1 MIKVETQDF
10 VSLLFLYLYVSF
22 SCAMSDISL
31 THKIALGQIPRIG
44 DINARKLVSHF
55 GSVEAIFRE
64 PYRSLTN
71 IPGIGS
77 GLAKFISDRSYLGAA
92 EKEAEYITKNNI
104 KCFFYLDDDYP
115 FRLRQCDD
123 SPVVFFY
130 TGTCDLN
137 STKILSV
144 VGTRNATV
152 RGRELCDKIIGGL
165 AIGHSDLIIVSGLAY
180 GIDIAAH
187 KAALANNLQTIGV
200 LAHGF
205 KTTYPSVHASTA
217 KAMVKNGGLITDF
230 LSDALPERNNF
241 IKRNRIIA
249 GLADATLVV
258 ESGIKGGALITADI
272 ANSYN
277 RDVFAVPGRPDD
289 QWSSGCNSLIRENKA
304 SLIEC
309 SDDIEY
315 FLDWKPEKTKPPVQ
329 RTLFSE
335 LDESEKIIFEL
346 LMKQGEQTI
355 DSICRTLEIP
365 VHKLSSMLLQ
375 MEFKGILKCSPG
387 NLYRTV

>member
-1 MIKVETQDF
+1 MPE
-10 VSLLFLYLYVSF
+10 VSLK
-22 SCAMSDISL
+22 
-31 THKIALGQIPRIG
+31 HKIALGLIPRIG

-55 GSVEAIFRE
+55 GSVEAIFHE
-64 PYRSLTN
+64 SYRNLIT

-77 GLAKFISDRSYLGAA
+77 GIAKYISDRSYLDAA
-92 EKEAEYITKNNI
+92 EKETEYILKNNI
-104 KCFFYLDDDYP
+104 RTYFYLDNDYP

-123 SPVVFFY
+123 SPVVFFFK
-130 TGTCDLN
+130 GNCDLN
-137 STKILSV
+137 ASKILSV
-144 VGTRNATV
+144 VGTRNATI
-152 RGRELCDKIIGGL
+152 RGKEICDKIISQLAGG
-165 AIGHSDLIIVSGLAY
+165 HPDLIIVSGLAY
-180 GIDIAAH
+180 GIDIASH

-200 LAHGF
+200 LGHGF

-217 KAMVKNGGLITDF
+217 TAMVNKGGLLSDF

-249 GLADATLVV
+249 GISDATLVV
-258 ESGIKGGALITADI
+258 ESGTKGGALITADI

-289 QWSSGCNSLIRENKA
+289 QWSSGCNSLIRSNKA
-304 SLIEC
+304 SLVEN

-315 FLDWKPEKTKPPVQ
+315 FLNWKPEKAKPPVQ

-335 LDESEKIIFEL
+335 LDESEKSVFEL
-346 LMKQGEQTI
+346 LSKEGELTI
-355 DSICRTLEIP
+355 DTICRTLDIP
-365 VHKLSSMLLQ
+365 VYKLSSILLQ

-387 NLYRTV
+387 NVYRPV

>member
-1 MIKVETQDF
+1 MKRSWLASSF
-10 VSLLFLYLYVSF
+10 FLSLPVSI
-22 SCAMSDISL
+22 SCAMSEVPL
-31 THKIALGQIPRIG
+31 KHKIALGLIPRIG

-55 GSVEAIFRE
+55 GSVEAIFHE
-64 PYRSLTN
+64 PYRNLIK

-77 GLAKFISDRSYLGAA
+77 GIAKYISERTYLDTA
-92 EKEAEYITKNNI
+92 EKEAEFVTKNNI
-104 KCFFYLDDDYP
+104 RTYFYLDPDYP

-123 SPVVFFY
+123 SPVVFFFK
-130 TGTCDLN
+130 GNCNLDA
-137 STKILSV
+137 SKILSV
-144 VGTRNATV
+144 VGTRNATP
-152 RGRELCDKIIGGL
+152 RGKELCEKIVEGL
-165 AIGHSDLIIVSGLAY
+165 AVGHSDLIIVSGLAY
-180 GIDIAAH
+180 GIDIASH
-187 KAALANNLQTIGV
+187 KAALSNNLQTIGV

-205 KTTYPSVHASTA
+205 KTTYPAIHASTA
-217 KAMVKNGGLITDF
+217 RAMVNKGGLVTDF

-241 IKRNRIIA
+241 LKRNRIIA

-289 QWSSGCNSLIRENKA
+289 QWSAGCNSLIRNNKA
-304 SLIEC
+304 FLTEC

-315 FLDWKPEKTKPPVQ
+315 FLNWKPEKLKPVIQ

-335 LDESEKIIFEL
+335 LDDNEKVIYEL
-346 LMKQGEQTI
+346 LSKQGELTI
-355 DSICRTLEIP
+355 DSICRTLDIP
-365 VHKLSSMLLQ
+365 VYKLSSLLLQ
-375 MEFKGILKCSPG
+375 MEFKGLLKCSPG